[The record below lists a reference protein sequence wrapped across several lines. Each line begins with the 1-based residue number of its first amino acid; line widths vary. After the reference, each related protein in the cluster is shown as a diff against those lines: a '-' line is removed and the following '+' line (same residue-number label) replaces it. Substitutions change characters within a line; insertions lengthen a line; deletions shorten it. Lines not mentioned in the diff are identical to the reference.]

1 MLQRLGIR
9 GKILAV
15 VAVPI
20 LVLVLGAG
28 FIVSGSLQTWREA
41 RDAESVLSVLGSARL
56 LENDFQDERLAGTN
70 FTSAVQNGQDQREE
84 AESLTDEAVTTLDE
98 TLNGIGSATSED
110 AEGASVDAEQIRAD
124 IAAAVQRTGNGIM
137 ESARAV
143 SLGAPETDGG
153 WLTFPADAD
162 VADMQAAY
170 EQAAAAID
178 AIADGLPEDTG
189 LDIPL
194 AALAFRLGAES
205 DAATTLFTEPLD
217 FRRAYDVATGA
228 VDGKVALL
236 MQNRDLLAGNA
247 ENVEAIAALGEGQE
261 LMAALP
267 DRRATVRDAS
277 ANIGTLTNF
286 YTTVIDGTVRSASS
300 VALAMGD
307 RDLAAGV
314 SAYGDL
320 DQLVE
325 NIRYE
330 QVQIDRLLRVGE
342 FLPGEAADARTM
354 TARTDIS
361 LEDAQE
367 SSLAVDGSE
376 EVPPFGASAGDGLGE
391 SSFESVRTQ
400 VLTGLDASLV
410 RERDSEWDTQVSE
423 ELGVYEPLREDM
435 WTAVTADAAAITQ
448 SAATQAILTALAA
461 LAIVIVSV
469 IIALVIARRIIG
481 PLRRLTTTATAVEQ
495 ELPRLVERVAIPGE
509 DVDFTEVQIPV
520 ESRDEVGRL
529 AEAFNGVNAATLS
542 IAAEQAALR
551 GSISEMFVN
560 VARRDQVL
568 LNRQLSSIDE
578 MERTEDDPNTLT
590 KLFALDHLATRMRRN
605 SESLLVLAGIDTG
618 RRLRR
623 PMPLSDVIRTAS
635 SEIELYERID
645 LELDVDPEMLGHM
658 ALTAAHLFAELLE
671 NATVFSD
678 PGTRVAVRTG
688 ETELGYVV
696 EIEDGGIGMTESEV
710 AEANARV
717 GSTAASE
724 ILGEQRLG
732 LFVVGR
738 IARRVGAQVEIRSQE
753 GRGTLAVVS
762 LPSSLF
768 AGGAESPSPLPAAG
782 GVSMAVDEGADDA
795 AAGSPVTVAEVSA
808 TAAEREI
815 AAGPAYAP
823 AALQAGESLA
833 GRTGDLPARA
843 GAPAD
848 EAPALPSRGGALPT
862 RGETESIESLI
873 AADAEAAPSAEATD
887 PGALTDGTSQAGLP
901 TRRRRSADV
910 PAPEATPGITPVVGL
925 PARATDAQLSALDA
939 ETDAGFTPSVAPAEV
954 APQSAEERASVF
966 RGFRSRRETEQAAS
980 ESLGQSARR
989 EGVALPP
996 DDEGFGAAGAAAP
1009 AFEIPGLVD
1018 DEPQAEVVSA
1028 DAVETP
1034 PAIPGF
1040 ADDDAVDPG
1049 EFAHEQDPGTSH
1061 GASAAGLAGASA
1073 FGAAAFFA
1081 ARSQSAPEP
1090 ARDAAAEPVLEHG
1103 PDGADPYAEPAP
1115 TTEPAVP
1122 TYALEPDEDT
1132 GTAGFRLPKF
1142 DPATTGQIPVI
1153 EDEIAQPAFTAPAEP
1168 SPVPALEEP
1177 QEAWTLPSL
1186 EQDEDVPSIDTVD
1199 PADAQDAD
1207 VARAEDV
1214 RDLAPEPAEE
1224 DYPTPAWASVAG
1236 GATFGTAAVAAAGHG
1251 NEPADAEQERF
1262 APVEPAGVDK
1272 VSLDDDAAPGHGAPP
1287 HAMPVEAAASAPAPQ
1302 LDDLIQSAVEDDHRP
1317 GFFARL
1323 FGRGRK
1329 DGAAATAAD
1338 RSAPALGTP
1347 EAPVSNPVAP
1357 PTFAPVSSVPSAP
1370 SAPVAPTPTDGAR
1383 FGAFVPEQETPRFD
1397 APEAFAPQPVAW
1409 EAVAPAPEPPA
1420 EEATHAPSAEAAAWE
1435 AAMGDTAAA
1444 AASATPERG
1453 SLFGDPG
1460 ALGAPVTQEEA
1471 PAAPQAAPAAFT
1483 PQSFAPEPEQA
1494 PEPAESW
1501 APAGGYVPQATAFAP
1516 EPEEPAAATPGE
1528 QHYTPEE
1535 LATAHGWEAAGA
1547 SALQAAEPE
1556 QTTSYQP
1563 IIQPEPRDGDDMDYA
1578 SAAFS
1583 ELSSLAS
1590 ERPKIEK
1597 TRAGLQKRR
1606 ASDAPPVEVK
1616 KLDEEVEVAPAQRDA
1631 DAVRSR
1637 FSAFYSGTQRARQDA
1652 EEFDRA
1658 TQIEENAGGQD

>member
-56 LENDFQDERLAGTN
+56 LENDFQTERLAGTN
-70 FTSAVQNGQDQREE
+70 FTSAVQNGEDQREQAE
-84 AESLTDEAVTTLDE
+84 ALTDDAVATLDE
-98 TLNGIGSATSED
+98 TLTGIGSSDGED
-110 AEGASVDAEQIRAD
+110 VAVDAEQMRAD
-124 IAAAVQRTGNGIM
+124 IAAALQRTGTGVM

-143 SLGAPETDGG
+143 ALGAPETDGG

-162 VADMQAAY
+162 VAAMQAAY
-170 EQAAAAID
+170 DEAVAAID
-178 AIADGLPEDTG
+178 AIGDGLPEDTG

-194 AALAFRLGAES
+194 AALSFRLGAES

-217 FRRAYDVATGA
+217 FRREYDVATGA

-236 MQNRDLLAGNA
+236 MQNSDLLAGNA
-247 ENVEAIAALGEGQE
+247 ENVEAIATLGEGQE
-261 LMAALP
+261 LMQSLP
-267 DRRATVRDAS
+267 ERRATVRDAS

-314 SAYGDL
+314 TAYGDL

-330 QVQIDRLLRVGE
+330 QVVIDRLLRVGE

-367 SSLAVDGSE
+367 SSLAVDGSD

-410 RERDSEWDTQVSE
+410 RERDSEWDTQVAE
-423 ELGVYEPLREDM
+423 ELDVYEPLREDM
-435 WTAVTADAAAITQ
+435 WGSVTADASARTQ
-448 SAATQAILTALAA
+448 SAATQAVLTSVAA
-461 LAIVIVSV
+461 LAIIAVSI

-481 PLRRLTTTATAVEQ
+481 PLRRLTTTATAVQQ
-495 ELPRLVERVAIPGE
+495 ELPRLVERVALPGE
-509 DVDFTEVQIPV
+509 DVDVTEVQIPV
-520 ESRDEVGRL
+520 ESRDEVGQL

-578 MERTEDDPNTLT
+578 MERTEDDPTTLT

-688 ETELGYVV
+688 QTDTGYVV

-738 IARRVGAQVEIRSQE
+738 IARRVGAHVEVRSQE
-753 GRGTLAVVS
+753 GRGTVAIVS
-762 LPSSLF
+762 LPSALF
-768 AGGAESPSPLPAAG
+768 AGGAEVPVAAPAAG
-782 GVSMAVDEGADDA
+782 GVSMAVDEADA
-795 AAGSPVTVAEVSA
+795 AAASALPLPPVAPP
-808 TAAEREI
+808 AEREI
-815 AAGPAYAP
+815 AAGPAYTP
-823 AALQAGESLA
+823 AAMQEGESLA
-833 GRTGDLPARA
+833 GLRPRGEAKDE
-843 GAPAD
+843 
-848 EAPALPSRGGALPT
+848 EAPALPSRGASLPARGAA
-862 RGETESIESLI
+862 TEPQSIEELI
-873 AADAEAAPSAEATD
+873 AADAEAAPTAEAAD
-887 PGALTDGTSQAGLP
+887 PGALTDGTSNAGLP
-901 TRRRRSADV
+901 TRRRRSGDV
-910 PAPEATPGITPVVGL
+910 PAPEATPGVTPVVGL

-939 ETDAGFTPSVAPAEV
+939 EAGGGFTPSVAPAEV
-954 APQSAEERASVF
+954 APQTPADRASVF

-989 EGVALPP
+989 EHVAPTDGDVAEAP
-996 DDEGFGAAGAAAP
+996 AQDAP
-1009 AFEIPGLVD
+1009 AFVVPSLEDDAPVD
-1018 DEPQAEVVSA
+1018 AWAAPEQGA
-1028 DAVETP
+1028 DDAADG
-1034 PAIPGF
+1034 PAAFPGF
-1040 ADDDAVDPG
+1040 ADDDAPTG
-1049 EFAHEQDPGTSH
+1049 
-1061 GASAAGLAGASA
+1061 GAAAGAAAGAA
-1073 FGAAAFFA
+1073 GIFGAAAFFS
-1081 ARSQSAPEP
+1081 ARSHSAAEPEASTFDDGTSDFSAPE
-1090 ARDAAAEPVLEHG
+1090 
-1103 PDGADPYAEPAP
+1103 ADEPAAP
-1115 TTEPAVP
+1115 AALEDTVDEAPAEPAVP
-1122 TYALEPDEDT
+1122 TYGLEPDEDT

-1153 EDEIAQPAFTAPAEP
+1153 EDEIAAPAEP
-1168 SPVPALEEP
+1168 APESEPAPAAEFAPDSEP
-1177 QEAWTLPSL
+1177 AHHGEPAQAEQPWTLPTF
-1186 EQDEDVPSIDTVD
+1186 EADEAPEVPAAAGEEA
-1199 PADAQDAD
+1199 PAAFATPSW
-1207 VARAEDV
+1207 ARIEP
-1214 RDLAPEPAEE
+1214 APEPEAAPSFPPVPEPVADAAPVAEPE
-1224 DYPTPAWASVAG
+1224 PAAGVEEVSLDEGEASPIAP
-1236 GATFGTAAVAAAGHG
+1236 AVAAGAVAG
-1251 NEPADAEQERF
+1251 
-1262 APVEPAGVDK
+1262 
-1272 VSLDDDAAPGHGAPP
+1272 
-1287 HAMPVEAAASAPAPQ
+1287 AAAAQPAPQ

-1317 GFFARL
+1317 GFFSRL

-1329 DGAAATAAD
+1329 DHDGPAVGASTDAPAAA
-1338 RSAPALGTP
+1338 SPA
-1347 EAPVSNPVAP
+1347 
-1357 PTFAPVSSVPSAP
+1357 FAPVSAPSSASAP
-1370 SAPVAPTPTDGAR
+1370 LAATPEPAAAWAPPAAPASGAPQAFTPEPAATDADVNPGADPAADSGAAAWAPVAAAGAATP
-1383 FGAFVPEQETPRFD
+1383 
-1397 APEAFAPQPVAW
+1397 W
-1409 EAVAPAPEPPA
+1409 APAPETR
-1420 EEATHAPSAEAAAWE
+1420 EEAAHAPSAEAAAWE
-1435 AAMGDTAAA
+1435 AAMGAPAQAAPTSFA
-1444 AASATPERG
+1444 PQAFEPE
-1453 SLFGDPG
+1453 
-1460 ALGAPVTQEEA
+1460 PVQESIPEPVRAEPVQPEPVQPEA
-1471 PAAPQAAPAAFT
+1471 PAAAYEPAAWAPVT
-1483 PQSFAPEPEQA
+1483 SFE
-1494 PEPAESW
+1494 PEPA
-1501 APAGGYVPQATAFAP
+1501 PAQAEAFPQPQEAS
-1516 EPEEPAAATPGE
+1516 AADA
-1528 QHYTPEE
+1528 QAYTPEE
-1535 LATAHGWEAAGA
+1535 LAHAHGWEAAGA
-1547 SALQAAEPE
+1547 SALQAAQPE
-1556 QTTSYQP
+1556 ATTSYQP

-1606 ASDAPPVEVK
+1606 AADAPPVEVK
-1616 KLDEEVEVAPAQRDA
+1616 PLEESVEVAPSQRDA
-1631 DAVRSR
+1631 DAVRNR

-1658 TQIEENAGGQD
+1658 TQIEEIAGGQD